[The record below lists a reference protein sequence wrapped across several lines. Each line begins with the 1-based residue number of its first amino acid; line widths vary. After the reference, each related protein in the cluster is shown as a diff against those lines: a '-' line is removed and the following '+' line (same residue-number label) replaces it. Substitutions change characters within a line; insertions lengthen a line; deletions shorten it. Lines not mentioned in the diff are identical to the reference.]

1 MNGLSSSD
9 RELLDRAAAAPM
21 LDQVQKWAAI
31 NSGSRNLA
39 GLAITASMLADA
51 FSTLPGDIRLVEG
64 AKVDAVDSRGRTQL
78 VQHGQHLLLSVRPDA
93 AIRLLLT
100 GHMDTVFPADHGF
113 QSLRWI
119 DQHVRG
125 RGFRRG
131 RGFQRQHFRDWNLE
145 WNFGSGLRHRC
156 LFGRGSPV
164 MD

>member
-64 AKVDAVDSRGRTQL
+64 AKVDAVVAADASCLMQIGGRLSRNGSAVR
-78 VQHGQHLLLSVRPDA
+78 VMHLAELLAS
-93 AIRLLLT
+93 
-100 GHMDTVFPADHGF
+100 
-113 QSLRWI
+113 Q
-119 DQHVRG
+119 
-125 RGFRRG
+125 
-131 RGFQRQHFRDWNLE
+131 E
-145 WNFGSGLRHRC
+145 
-156 LFGRGSPV
+156 
-164 MD
+164 